1 MKAELPN
8 QNKRNFLKDCHAIIV
23 ALLQKVQERCPLEY
37 RIVGYAVSMSPSQ
50 LIALR
55 EKSSDYFCKLV
66 DKLYGGHWISSKAA
80 DLAKKEFDS
89 LLKSAHTEL
98 KDNFLKFDEKRESFF
113 AGIRSKCAS
122 YKNCG
127 EIFKLV
133 FPMARP
139 FVERSFS
146 INKELLVKNLHEESI
161 VYQRVVYDHVDNTR
175 ESITKIPIT
184 NAMLKSCK
192 LAHSRYV
199 TALKEKKEISD
210 GEMKNKAKIRNG

>member
-1 MKAELPN
+1 
-8 QNKRNFLKDCHAIIV
+8 
-23 ALLQKVQERCPLEY
+23 
-37 RIVGYAVSMSPSQ
+37 
-50 LIALR
+50 
-55 EKSSDYFCKLV
+55 
-66 DKLYGGHWISSKAA
+66 
-80 DLAKKEFDS
+80 
-89 LLKSAHTEL
+89 
-98 KDNFLKFDEKRESFF
+98 
-113 AGIRSKCAS
+113 
-122 YKNCG
+122 
-127 EIFKLV
+127 
-133 FPMARP
+133 MARP

-146 INKELLVKNLHEESI
+146 INKELLAKNLHEESI